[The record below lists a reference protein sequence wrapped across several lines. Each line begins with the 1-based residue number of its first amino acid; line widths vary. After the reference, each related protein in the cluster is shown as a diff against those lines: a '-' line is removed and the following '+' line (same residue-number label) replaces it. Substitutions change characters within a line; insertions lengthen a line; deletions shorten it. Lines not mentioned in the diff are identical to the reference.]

1 MIKLRYGQLR
11 SRGSIPRRSNRVSL
25 LGTFQ
30 TGNGAQPVS
39 YSMNTWGSFPG
50 GKAAGADE
58 STAPRAAV
66 GNEWSYT
73 SIHILIDTGV

>member
-39 YSMNTWGSFPG
+39 YSTCAVCYTPG
-50 GKAAGADE
+50 VKQPKRGADE
-58 STAPRAAV
+58 SFPSAYDAKNATPFV
-66 GNEWSYT
+66 
-73 SIHILIDTGV
+73 